1 MHLNYP
7 CLRAFMEIVRS
18 GSFEIAAR
26 KLHVTQSAISQ
37 RIKQLEDQ
45 LGQVLIVRGNPCRA
59 TPTGQ
64 ALLRHAEQIDMLENE
79 LFSTLEMP
87 ARQRISV
94 AVNADSID
102 GWFLDA
108 MEDACHQSGLLL
120 DILVEDQEHSAA
132 LLREGRVMAAIS
144 ANPEPIQGCGVEYLG
159 TMRYHAY
166 CSQIFH
172 NMYFADGINAD
183 GLQKAPLL
191 IFNNKD
197 RLQSLFIESLVLDA
211 IEPPQQFV
219 PSTTAFVGAICRG
232 LGWGM
237 LPEHMASPHTEK
249 GELVPL
255 QIGNPIDIGLYWHR
269 WNIRSVPLEAL
280 SQSVRAAA
288 VRHLFQS
295 SVLGR

>member
-26 KLHVTQSAISQ
+26 KLHVTPSAISQ

-87 ARQRISV
+87 GRQSISV

-108 MEDACHQSGLLL
+108 MEDVGHQSGILL
-120 DILVEDQEHSAA
+120 DILVEDQEHSAT
-132 LLREGRVMAAIS
+132 LLREGRVMAAVS
-144 ANPEPIQGCGVEYLG
+144 ASPEPIQGCGVEYLG
-159 TMRYHAY
+159 TMRYRAY

-172 NMYFADGINAD
+172 NTYFADGINAD
-183 GLQKAPLL
+183 SLQKAPLL

-197 RLQSLFIESLVLDA
+197 RLQSLFIESLVPEV

-219 PSTTAFVGAICRG
+219 PSTSAFVGAIFRG

-237 LPEHMASPHTEK
+237 IPEHMASPHTEK
-249 GELVPL
+249 GELV
-255 QIGNPIDIGLYWHR
+255 QFQTGNAIDIRLYWHR
-269 WNIRSVPLEAL
+269 WNIRSVLLEAL

-295 SVLGR
+295 SMLGG

>member
-26 KLHVTQSAISQ
+26 KLHVTPSAISQ

-59 TPTGQ
+59 TLTGQ
-64 ALLRHAEQIDMLENE
+64 ALLRHAEQIDMLESE

-87 ARQRISV
+87 ARQSISV

-108 MEDACHQSGLLL
+108 MDDACHQSSVLL
-120 DILVEDQEHSAA
+120 DILVEDQEHSAT
-132 LLREGRVMAAIS
+132 LLREGRVMAAVS
-144 ANPEPIQGCGVEYLG
+144 ASPEPIQGCGVEYLG
-159 TMRYHAY
+159 TMRYRAY
-166 CSQIFH
+166 CSPVFH
-172 NMYFADGINAD
+172 ETYFADGINAD
-183 GLQKAPLL
+183 SLQKAPLL

-197 RLQSLFIESLVLDA
+197 RLQSLFIASLVPEA

-219 PSTTAFVGAICRG
+219 PSTAAFVGAILRG

-237 LPEHMASPHTEK
+237 IPEHMASSHTEK
-249 GELVPL
+249 GELVPF
-255 QIGNPIDIGLYWHR
+255 QAGNPIDIRLYWHR
-269 WNIRSVPLEAL
+269 WNIRSASLEAL
-280 SQSVRAAA
+280 SQSVRTAA
-288 VRHLFQS
+288 VRHLFQ
-295 SVLGR
+295 